1 VVFKNHFLAV
11 LLALPWLPGGDSPM
25 LVMSPYLQ
33 AVTPTSVYVL
43 AESMAEDP
51 VTVQCGTS
59 EAFGIVART
68 ESIRTTTG
76 GSFVHAVKVEGL
88 TPDTRYVYRAIQG
101 TDTSAI
107 VAFRSAV
114 LPGTP
119 FRFAWMADCRSGTA
133 VHDSIA
139 ARILQAN
146 PVVSLYGGDL
156 SPTPSYPAYKSNFFR
171 PWERG
176 LIGRVPFFNAPG
188 NHEGWDTNTVAFTHA
203 PPSASGVEAYYSFD
217 YGDMHVLVLNT
228 QLPCDIGTAQYQF
241 VKDDISATKRTWRI
255 VIAHDHAYCV
265 GGHGENNALKTMT
278 TNIFEP
284 GKVDLVLSGH
294 SHFYQHNLVNGIH
307 HMIIGSAG
315 APLYDPGRGDYTL
328 NAVKDYNFAIGD
340 VTPTTLRLVVY
351 NHRGETLDS
360 LFFKKPATGDSER
373 NR

>member
-1 VVFKNHFLAV
+1 MVFL
-11 LLALPWLPGGDSPM
+11 LPWLPGSDSAM
-25 LVMSPYLQ
+25 FIMSPYLQ
-33 AVTPTSVYVL
+33 AVTPTTVYILV
-43 AESMAEDP
+43 ESMAKDP

-59 EAFGIVART
+59 ETFGIAART
-68 ESIRTTTG
+68 EDIRRTTG
-76 GSFVHAVKVEGL
+76 GTFVHAVKVEGL

-101 TDTSAI
+101 TDTSI
-107 VAFRSAV
+107 TVAFRSAV

-119 FRFAWMADCRSGTA
+119 FRFAWMADCRSG
-133 VHDSIA
+133 VVIHDSIA

-156 SPTPSYPAYKSNFFR
+156 SPTSSYAAYKSNFFR

-176 LIGRVPFFNAPG
+176 LIGRVPFFNATG

-203 PPSASGVEAYYSFD
+203 PASASGVEAYYSFD
-217 YGDMHVLVLNT
+217 YGDMHVVVLNT
-228 QLPCDIGTAQYQF
+228 QLSCDIGTAQYRF

-265 GGHGENNALKTMT
+265 GGHGENNALKVMT

-315 APLYDPGRGDYTL
+315 APLYDPGRGSYTL
-328 NAVKDYNFAIGD
+328 TAVKDYNFAIGD

-360 LFFKKPATGDSER
+360 LFVKKPVEGEGGRDR
-373 NR
+373 